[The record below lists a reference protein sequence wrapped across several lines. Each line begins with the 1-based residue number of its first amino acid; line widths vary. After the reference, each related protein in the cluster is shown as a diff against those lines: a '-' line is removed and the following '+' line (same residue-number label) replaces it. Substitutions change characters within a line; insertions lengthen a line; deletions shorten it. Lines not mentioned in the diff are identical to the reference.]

1 MSKACVP
8 DVKELR
14 TEIAIAA
21 PPERV
26 WDVLTDFDAYPTWN
40 PFITSIAG
48 RPEVGTELEVR
59 IEPPGRRA
67 MTFRPTVLA
76 AEPQRRLA
84 WLGRVLL
91 PRVFD
96 GEHSFEI
103 EPSGDGGSRFTQRE
117 RFSGLLVPLL
127 GATLRKTEQGF
138 VAMNRALKERAE
150 A

>member
-1 MSKACVP
+1 MSKGCGH

-21 PPERV
+21 PPERI
-26 WDVLTDFDAYPTWN
+26 WDVLTDFDAYPSWN

-48 RPEVGTELEVR
+48 RPEVGAELEVG
-59 IEPPGRRA
+59 IEPPGGRA

-76 AEPQRRLA
+76 ADPQRRLA
-84 WLGRVLL
+84 WLGRILL
-91 PRVFD
+91 PGVFD
-96 GEHSFEI
+96 GEHSLEI
-103 EPSGDGGSRFTQRE
+103 EPSGGGGSRFTQRE
-117 RFSGLLVPLL
+117 RFSGLLVPLFA
-127 GATLRKTEQGF
+127 ATLRKTEQGF